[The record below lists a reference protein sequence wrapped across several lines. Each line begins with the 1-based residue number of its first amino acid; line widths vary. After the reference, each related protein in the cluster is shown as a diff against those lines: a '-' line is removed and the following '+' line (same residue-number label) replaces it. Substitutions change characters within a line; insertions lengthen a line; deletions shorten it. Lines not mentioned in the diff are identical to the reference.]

1 MLPRQYPYEVAP
13 PGVQG
18 GPSLVKGDSIVV
30 GSNVQSAGLIDKAI
44 NCRQYNAVSVQ
55 VLAAGGSSVTISI
68 LGAQAEGGNYLDLP
82 DPNAS
87 QAITASRN
95 FDVVVGVP
103 WVKVNISNY
112 VSGVITIIVT
122 PFVSPGQ
129 TRLAVTVTS
138 ESSGNGIYTAPTA
151 IAADVATASTAI
163 LAANPNRLYLLLV
176 NDSDTP
182 IYISL
187 GGTAVVDQG
196 IRLNQLGGALEMS
209 QKEGNLYRGL
219 VNAIHGGTGTKRLL
233 AIEGA

>member
-1 MLPRQYPYEVAP
+1 MIPRQYPYQVAP
-13 PGVQG
+13 PDAPPG
-18 GPSLVKGDSIVV
+18 LVKGDPVLV
-30 GSNVQSAGLIDKAI
+30 CSNVQSAGLIDKAI
-44 NCRQYNAVSVQ
+44 DCRQANAVSVQ
-55 VLAAGGSSVTISI
+55 VLAAGGPSATVSI

-82 DPNAS
+82 DPNAA
-87 QAITASRN
+87 QAITASKN

-103 WVKVNISNY
+103 WVKVNLSAY
-112 VSGVITIIVT
+112 VSGVFTVIVT

-129 TRLAVTVTS
+129 TRLAVSVTS
-138 ESSGNGIYTAPTA
+138 ESSGNGVYTAPTA
-151 IAADVATASTAI
+151 IPVDVATTSTAV

-182 IYISL
+182 IYVSL

-219 VNAIHGGTGTKRLL
+219 VNAIQGGTGTKRLL
-233 AIEGA
+233 VIEGA